1 MGTARIDSQAMDKH
15 WVVAHYD
22 EILERG
28 CLSADARE
36 RVRKGMPLDEVLI
49 QQTSGSSGA
58 PPLRIPRT
66 KAETNW
72 LGLKLLQHYVQHFG
86 TPPRRVAF
94 LGGISHMEADQK
106 ARFDALE
113 IRNFHGTEFAG
124 IDAFDPDALSMYP
137 SFAREIAEDR
147 SLRLSS
153 LRAIKLGGEP
163 ILASDL
169 ARLFA
174 RWPTLAVVEQFG
186 STEMPGVAFRRFARG
201 VDSGYLLSTDRF
213 DFALEGEGWRPLV
226 VRDRYPQRA
235 FPIEGW
241 FRMDDEVLLEGGA
254 IRDVRRAGDAAF
266 PLRGAID
273 RLLARGATNVQL
285 FPREGELRYSAPPT
299 VALED
304 WVEIGGGK
312 LRARREPP
320 LRLRDSNKLPLVVDT
335 AKIPATMLYAPG

>member
-1 MGTARIDSQAMDKH
+1 MDKH
-15 WVVAHYD
+15 WIVAHYD
-22 EILERG
+22 EILARG
-28 CLSADARE
+28 CLSPEQRE
-36 RVRKGMPLDEVLI
+36 QVRNGVSLDDVLI

-66 KAETNW
+66 RAETNW
-72 LGLKLLQHYVQHFG
+72 LGAKLLQHYVQHFG
-86 TPPRRVAF
+86 VPPRRVAF

-113 IRNFHGTEFAG
+113 IRNFEGTDFAA

-137 SFAREIAEDR
+137 SFAREIAENR
-147 SLRLSS
+147 GLRLAS

-163 ILASDL
+163 ILPSDL

-174 RWPTLAVVEQFG
+174 RWPELAVVEQFG
-186 STEMPGVAFRRFARG
+186 STEMPGVGFRRFARG

-213 DFALEGEGWRPLV
+213 DFALEGEGWQPLV
-226 VRDRYPQRA
+226 VRDRHPQRA

-241 FRMDDEVLLEGGA
+241 FRMDDEVRLEGGS
-254 IRDVRRAGDAAF
+254 IRDVRRSGDAAF
-266 PLRGAID
+266 ALRGEID
-273 RLLARGATNVQL
+273 ALLARGVTNVQL
-285 FPREGELRYSAPPT
+285 FPREAELRWSAPAG

-304 WVEIGGGK
+304 WVELGGGK

-335 AKIPATMLYAPG
+335 AKIPAAMLYVPG